1 MGIRPVPWSF
11 TIEFDEGKARLGGYN
26 VEELYDCTDRN
37 VSRYGCVRAARGTW
51 RAAEGDEV
59 ESQCLALSLL
69 SRADWFMR
77 TVGSITA
84 FEDDTDEIDYLDV
97 LRRYAPHRLPTGR

>member
-11 TIEFDEGKARLGGYN
+11 TIEFDEGKAESAGYD
-26 VEELYDCTDRN
+26 VEELYDCADRN
-37 VSRYGCVRAARGTW
+37 VSRYGCVRDARGTW
-51 RAAEGDEV
+51 MAAEGDEV
-59 ESQCLALSLL
+59 ESQCLSLSLL

-84 FEDDTDEIDYLDV
+84 FEDDADEIDYLDV
-97 LRRYAPHRLPTGR
+97 LRRHAPHRLPTGR

>member
-11 TIEFDEGKARLGGYN
+11 TIEFDGEKARRAGYD

-37 VSRYGCVRAARGTW
+37 VSRYGCVRASRGTW
-51 RAAEGDEV
+51 LAAEGDEV
-59 ESQCLALSLL
+59 ESQCLSLSLL

-97 LRRYAPHRLPTGR
+97 LRRYAPHRLPTG

>member
-11 TIEFDEGKARLGGYN
+11 TIEFDEGKAESAGYD
-26 VEELYDCTDRN
+26 VDALYGCTDRN
-37 VSRYGCVRAARGTW
+37 VSRYGCVRVARGTW
-51 RAAEGDEV
+51 MAAEGDEV
-59 ESQCLALSLL
+59 ESQCLSLSLL

-97 LRRYAPHRLPTGR
+97 LRRYAPHRFPAGR

>member
-11 TIEFDEGKARLGGYN
+11 TIEFDEGKSESAGYD
-26 VEELYDCTDRN
+26 VDELYGCTDRN
-37 VSRYGCVRAARGTW
+37 VSRYGCVRVARGTW
-51 RAAEGDEV
+51 MAAEGDEV
-59 ESQCLALSLL
+59 ESQCLSLSLL

-97 LRRYAPHRLPTGR
+97 LRRYAPHRFPAGR

>member
-11 TIEFDEGKARLGGYN
+11 TIEFDEGKAEFAGYD
-26 VEELYDCTDRN
+26 VDELYGCTDRN
-37 VSRYGCVRAARGTW
+37 VSRYGCVRVARGTW
-51 RAAEGDEV
+51 MAAEGDEV
-59 ESQCLALSLL
+59 ESQCLSLSLL

-97 LRRYAPHRLPTGR
+97 LRRYAPHRFPAGR

>member
-11 TIEFDEGKARLGGYN
+11 TIEFDEAKAMRAGYD
-26 VEELYDCTDRN
+26 VEGLYDCADRN

-51 RAAEGDEV
+51 MAAEGDEV
-59 ESQCLALSLL
+59 ESQRLSLSLL

-84 FEDDTDEIDYLDV
+84 FEDDADEIDYLDV
-97 LRRYAPHRLPTGR
+97 LRRHAPHRLPTGR